1 MSDGALAIVLAR
13 AGSKGLPHKNSLPL
27 AGKPMARWTLEHALF
42 SARVGRVAVS
52 TDSPAVK
59 LVAREL
65 GVEVVDRPPELAH
78 DTATVD
84 DAARHAVLQ
93 IEHRHASG
101 QRPYRHIVLLYANV
115 PLRPDDLTDRAL
127 DKLASTG
134 CDSVQSV
141 CPVGKNHPYWM
152 KRLEG
157 PQSDELRMYEEN
169 NVYRRQ
175 DLPPVHMLDGGVIA
189 VTRDALF
196 TTRPGEPHAFLGRDR
211 RAVVTRPGEV
221 VDVDDALDLAVAQAL
236 LTQKLADRAA
246 PAPVALRRA

>member
-27 AGKPMARWTLEHALF
+27 AGKPMARWTLDHALF
-42 SARVGRVAVS
+42 SSRVTRVAVS

-59 LVAREL
+59 QVALEL
-65 GVEVVDRPPELAH
+65 GVEVVDRPPQLAH
-78 DTATVD
+78 DAATVD
-84 DAARHAVLQ
+84 DAARHAVLEL
-93 IEHRHASG
+93 EHRHARG
-101 QRPYRHIVLLYANV
+101 DRLCRHLVLLYANV

-127 DKLASTG
+127 EKLAATG

-157 PQSDELRMYEEN
+157 PQGDQLQMYEPN
-169 NVYRRQ
+169 NIYRRQ
-175 DLPPVHMLDGGVIA
+175 DLPPVYMLDGGVIA

-211 RAVVTRPGEV
+211 RAVLTRPGEV

-236 LTQKLADRAA
+236 LTQKLAERA
-246 PAPVALRRA
+246 APVALRRA